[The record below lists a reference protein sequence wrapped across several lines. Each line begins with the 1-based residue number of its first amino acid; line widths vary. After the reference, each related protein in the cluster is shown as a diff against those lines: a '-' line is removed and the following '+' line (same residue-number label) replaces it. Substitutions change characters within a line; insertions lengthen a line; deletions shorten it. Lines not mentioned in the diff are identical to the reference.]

1 MEKLFLET
9 TTGTQAA
16 QWSAHVQFNEVQEP
30 IDIERDAEIDSIVA
44 EEIDYLPNA
53 SVAWIWGIK

>member
-16 QWSAHVQFNEVQEP
+16 QWSAHVQFAEVQEP
-30 IDIERDAEIDSIVA
+30 IDIDRDAEIDSIVLD
-44 EEIDYLPNA
+44 EIGHVPNA
-53 SVAWIWGIK
+53 SGVWKYWRI

>member
-16 QWSAHVQFNEVQEP
+16 QWSAHVQFAEVQEP
-30 IDIERDAEIDSIVA
+30 IDIERDADIDSIVLD
-44 EEIDYLPNA
+44 EIGHLPNA
-53 SVAWIWGIK
+53 AAWIWCSKW

>member
-9 TTGTQAA
+9 TTGTQSA
-16 QWSAHVQFNEVQEP
+16 QWSAHVQFAEVQEP
-30 IDIERDAEIDSIVA
+30 IDIERDADIESIIA

>member
-16 QWSAHVQFNEVQEP
+16 QWSAQVQFAEVQEP
-30 IDIERDAEIDSIVA
+30 IDIERDADIDSLVL
-44 EEIDYLPNA
+44 EEIGHLPNA
-53 SVAWIWGIK
+53 NGAWQYWRI

>member
-16 QWSAHVQFNEVQEP
+16 QWSAHVQFGEVQEP
-30 IDIERDAEIDSIVA
+30 IDIERDADIDSIVA
-44 EEIDYLPNA
+44 EEIDYLPRA

>member
-9 TTGTQAA
+9 TTGTQSA
-16 QWSAHVQFNEVQEP
+16 QWSAHVQFAEVQEP
-30 IDIERDAEIDSIVA
+30 VDIERDADIDSIVA
-44 EEIDYLPNA
+44 EEIDYLPQA

>member
-16 QWSAHVQFNEVQEP
+16 QWSAHVQFGEVQEP
-30 IDIERDAEIDSIVA
+30 IDIERDADIDSIVA
-44 EEIDYLPNA
+44 EEIDYLPHA
-53 SVAWIWGIK
+53 ATAWIWRIK

>member
-16 QWSAHVQFNEVQEP
+16 QWSAQVQFAEVQEP
-30 IDIERDAEIDSIVA
+30 IDIERDADIDSIVRD
-44 EEIDYLPNA
+44 EIGYLPHA
-53 SVAWIWGIK
+53 ADAWAWGIK

>member
-9 TTGTQAA
+9 TTGSQSA

-30 IDIERDAEIDSIVA
+30 IDIERDAEIDSLVRD
-44 EEIDYLPNA
+44 EIGYLPHA
-53 SVAWIWGIK
+53 ADAWAWGIK